1 MKKTVLGILAHVDSG
16 KTTLSEAMLYC
27 AGEIRKIGRVDHQ
40 NTFLDTDEI
49 ERERGITIFSKQA
62 IMESA
67 NTKITLLDTPGHVD
81 FSSETE
87 RALWPLDCAVLVI
100 SAPEGIQSHTQTL
113 WKLLCRRG
121 IPVFLFIN
129 KMDIAQ
135 SSKEEILKNLADK
148 FGDGFVDFKG
158 KNMLEECAMCSEEIM
173 EKFLSGEEIDDG
185 ILRRKIAE
193 RKIFPCYFGSA
204 LKNEGVEDI
213 LEGIINYSPDNIDTK
228 EFGARVFKITE
239 DKGTRLTHLKI
250 TGGELRPKD
259 IINGEKINE
268 IRFYS
273 GEKYKSAQVASLG
286 DVCAV
291 TGLNETYSGE
301 GIGFENDSPPLML
314 ESVFTYRV
322 VINDSTDIRVA
333 LAKLKKLEDEDSQLK
348 VMYSEALGEIHVQ
361 LMGEIQIEVLT
372 KVISERFSMD
382 VSFDEGGIIYKETIK
397 DCVEGVGHFEPLRHY
412 AEVHLLLEPLKRG
425 SGLVFETDCSEN
437 ILAVNWQRLVLT
449 HLKEKMHKG
458 VLTGSEITDMKITL
472 KSGKAH
478 LKHTE
483 GGDFRQATYRA
494 VRNGLRKAES
504 ILLEPYYDFIL
515 EVPLD
520 STGRA
525 MTDLE
530 IMGASLNAPDTR
542 ENTCVITGS
551 VSVSAIRGYQSSVNS
566 YTHGMGKLSYS
577 FKGYGEC
584 LNSDD
589 VIEKISYDCDADIEN
604 TADSVFC
611 DHGAGFNVKWDK
623 VEEYMHLE
631 SIFKEKEEEEFKPV
645 IRKKAIVYD
654 EDELIRIFEKTYG
667 KIVHK
672 NHNAMHTP
680 KEKVPHEKRRPMP
693 RKTGDE
699 YLLIDGYN
707 IIFAWDKLKDIAKDS
722 LEDARAMLTEK
733 VCAYKVL
740 RPYEIILVFDAYKVK
755 GNHGEV
761 EKVENITVVF
771 TKEAETA
778 DAYIEKTTHQLS
790 KNHRVRV
797 ATSDGLEQLIILGD
811 GAQRIP
817 ASSFIKE
824 IEESEKEI
832 EELIKKYS
840 E

>member
-1 MKKTVLGILAHVDSG
+1 
-16 KTTLSEAMLYC
+16 
-27 AGEIRKIGRVDHQ
+27 
-40 NTFLDTDEI
+40 
-49 ERERGITIFSKQA
+49 
-62 IMESA
+62 MESA

-113 WKLLCRRG
+113 WKLLFRRG

-158 KNMLEECAMCSEEIM
+158 ENMIEECAMCSEEIM

-185 ILRRKIAE
+185 ILRQKIAE

-213 LEGIINYSPDNIDTK
+213 LEGIINYSSDNEGAE

-273 GEKYKSAQVASLG
+273 GEKYKSAQVASSG

-494 VRNGLRKAES
+494 VRNGLHKAES
-504 ILLEPYYDFIL
+504 ILLEPYYDFML

-551 VSVSAIRGYQSSVNS
+551 VSVGAIRGYQSSVNS

-589 VIEKISYDCDADIEN
+589 VIEKIAYDCDADIEN

-631 SIFKEKEEEEFKPV
+631 SIFKEKTEEEFKPV

-672 NHNAMHTP
+672 NYNAMHTP
-680 KEKVPHEKRRPMP
+680 KEKVPREKRRPMP